1 MPEFKNL
8 NVLYYI
14 TSGIR
19 RKRMYEGK
27 PFYVNYPLKNKE
39 KKFNLEL
46 IKSIIK
52 GDKIDI
58 SIIDD
63 YRYLNQSKN
72 GFIKIKE
79 SLSYPIESDEL
90 ILEIHFGEARNPAL
104 KEIDETSIN
113 ILNKMKEL

>member
-39 KKFNLEL
+39 KNL
-46 IKSIIK
+46 I
-52 GDKIDI
+52 
-58 SIIDD
+58 
-63 YRYLNQSKN
+63 
-72 GFIKIKE
+72 
-79 SLSYPIESDEL
+79 
-90 ILEIHFGEARNPAL
+90 
-104 KEIDETSIN
+104 
-113 ILNKMKEL
+113 